1 MDSLMGPPPKE
12 FLRRSEKSRQYWD
25 EEGTFYY
32 HPTLPTQA
40 PFPCFCTCDQPLEL
54 IGNWIAATPIPDQSL
69 ESRETRLQ
77 GRDKELLLAF
87 VRRILRWLP
96 EERPVAS
103 ELWDDEFLEQHN
115 LEEEEGPQES

>member
-1 MDSLMGPPPKE
+1 
-12 FLRRSEKSRQYWD
+12 
-25 EEGTFYY
+25 
-32 HPTLPTQA
+32 
-40 PFPCFCTCDQPLEL
+40 
-54 IGNWIAATPIPDQSL
+54 
-69 ESRETRLQ
+69 
-77 GRDKELLLAF
+77 LLLAF